1 MKSNLQIPLLLSL
14 FICFNLTAAQK
25 DPVKRLNKK
34 DKQDLVA
41 MFTEFIDGMER
52 NEMPIKDQIE
62 SRWWF
67 WESPMMRI
75 EKSIDQL
82 NEMAQQIQ
90 NFIVDVTVNEDS
102 ESKKCCH
109 KILKRLELF
118 EGILQQMIQELVMQ
132 REVLGNLDDES
143 VGEQDFNSVQDIDDA
158 ELSVIS
164 WLKSIYR
171 EQLKDKFIS

>member
-1 MKSNLQIPLLLSL
+1 MKNVISLTLFLGLVAGSNLVAEPKANQRLS
-14 FICFNLTAAQK
+14 
-25 DPVKRLNKK
+25 KK
-34 DKQDLVA
+34 DKQDLVN
-41 MFTEFIDGMER
+41 MFTEFVDGMER
-52 NEMPIKDQIE
+52 SDAPIKDQME
-62 SRWWF
+62 TRWWF

-90 NFIVDVTVNEDS
+90 NFIVDVTVTEDQ
-102 ESKKCCH
+102 ENKKCCH
-109 KILKRLELF
+109 KIIKRLEELQ
-118 EGILQQMIQELVMQ
+118 GILQQMIQELVIQ
-132 REVLGNLDDES
+132 RIVLGNLDDQS

-171 EQLKDKFIS
+171 EQLQGKFIS